1 MGNLNDG
8 VFCLQDLNQKRLFCA
23 TVTGAVVQVN
33 YGKRQLERVFQLHDG
48 KINDLRVAEGFAVT
62 ASDDKFLRVWPTD
75 FSDFFLEAEHE
86 SAVTSCSVSSD
97 GLQVCAS
104 TSTGSLGVLDIPSH
118 AYRTLL
124 RSHAGAVTSAAF
136 DPSPDRDEVS
146 LFVFTHHGRF
156 EYSSYQMAYSFE
168 RKHSCRHRSENNLR
182 RTRYASAS

>member
-1 MGNLNDG
+1 M
-8 VFCLQDLNQKRLFCA
+8 NQKRLFCA

-33 YGKRQLERVFQLHDG
+33 YGKRQLKRVFQLHDG

-86 SAVTSCSVSSD
+86 SAVSLFYLHMGNWSDVVFCAQVTSCSVSSD

-146 LFVFTHHGRF
+146 
-156 EYSSYQMAYSFE
+156 
-168 RKHSCRHRSENNLR
+168 
-182 RTRYASAS
+182 

>member
-146 LFVFTHHGRF
+146 
-156 EYSSYQMAYSFE
+156 
-168 RKHSCRHRSENNLR
+168 
-182 RTRYASAS
+182 